1 MSSKTTVH
9 SPNLIV
15 TRLRI
20 EAALRHA
27 QFAVR
32 VESGRL
38 ILCMIF
44 GEIPMGI
51 ERVHQRYV
59 RIALRFPFGACP
71 DPDPDFCDFIAR
83 ENEPDDGI
91 RLEVDEDGAVCF
103 CWESEFP
110 GEVDCAHV
118 VRSVVLLGIACV
130 ETGKELRQRFFVQ
143 PVSGGTRSNKG
154 ME

>member
-1 MSSKTTVH
+1 MSLKTTVH
-9 SPNLIV
+9 PPNLIV

-27 QFAVR
+27 LFAVR

-38 ILCMIF
+38 FVCMTF
-44 GEIPMGI
+44 GQIPVVI
-51 ERVHQRYV
+51 ESIHEGDV
-59 RIALRFPFGACP
+59 RIALRFPFGVCH

-83 ENEPDDGI
+83 ENERHDGI
-91 RLEVDEDGAVCF
+91 RVEVDEDGAVCF
-103 CWESEFP
+103 CWDSEFP

-118 VRSVVLLGIACV
+118 IRSVVLLGIACV

-143 PVSGGTRSNKG
+143 PVSGETRSNG
-154 ME
+154 GVE

>member
-15 TRLRI
+15 ARLRI

-38 ILCMIF
+38 FVCMTF
-44 GEIPMGI
+44 GEIPVVI
-51 ERVHQRYV
+51 DRVHEGVV
-59 RIALRFPFGACP
+59 RIALRFSFGVCS
-71 DPDPDFCDFIAR
+71 DPEPDFCDFIAR
-83 ENEPDDGI
+83 ENERDDGV
-91 RLEVDEDGAVCF
+91 RVEVEGDGAVCF

-118 VRSVVLLGIACV
+118 VRSVALLGIACV

-143 PVSGGTRSNKG
+143 PVSGGTRINGG